1 MVAKTVADLV
11 NLRGLD
17 AGKLV
22 IDDHLSL
29 SLMHNDNGHIPDYE
43 LKANLEV
50 MLRDSHAVQRII
62 RTASGM
68 TVVLTNGQ
76 EFMVSVF

>member
-11 NLRGLD
+11 NLRWLMLENWLLMTI
-17 AGKLV
+17 LV
-22 IDDHLSL
+22 YHDY
-29 SLMHNDNGHIPDYE
+29 NDNGHIPDYE

-68 TVVLTNGQ
+68 TVVLKYG
-76 EFMVSVF
+76 